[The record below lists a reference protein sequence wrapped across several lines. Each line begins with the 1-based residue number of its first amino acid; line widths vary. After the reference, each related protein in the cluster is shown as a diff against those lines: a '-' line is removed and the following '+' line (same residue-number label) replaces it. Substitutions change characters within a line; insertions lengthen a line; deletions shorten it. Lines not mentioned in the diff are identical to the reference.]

1 MFTTPNYLKYGSK
14 VPVCLLCTCI
24 CHAVMLI
31 DAILKANGFTKPESS
46 PIMAP
51 RENTACQVDNI
62 ETLVEDK
69 LRAMMMK
76 LLA

>member
-1 MFTTPNYLKYGSK
+1 
-14 VPVCLLCTCI
+14 
-24 CHAVMLI
+24 MLD
-31 DAILKANGFTKPESS
+31 DAILKANGFTKPESK
-46 PIMAP
+46 PTIVP
-51 RENTACQVDNI
+51 RENIAHQVDNI